1 MANYRCAD
9 CGTGLPPGA
18 WSCAKCGSE
27 RRVQVVQPP
36 IALPATILR
45 CKQCG
50 MFWPQDRQ
58 VCAFCQCTESVEA
71 PEPITP
77 KRTSETPRPYLAG
90 NDEPIPADSRWLIA
104 ALFTGLILGA
114 FFFLTVRNVLV
125 NAWIY
130 GSFVAIVAG
139 GNVWIV
145 GMISLTKQHAAR
157 NGRILAEIER
167 KIAKL

>member
-1 MANYRCAD
+1 M
-9 CGTGLPPGA
+9 
-18 WSCAKCGSE
+18 
-27 RRVQVVQPP
+27 
-36 IALPATILR
+36 
-45 CKQCG
+45 
-50 MFWPQDRQ
+50 
-58 VCAFCQCTESVEA
+58 
-71 PEPITP
+71 
-77 KRTSETPRPYLAG
+77 
-90 NDEPIPADSRWLIA
+90 IA